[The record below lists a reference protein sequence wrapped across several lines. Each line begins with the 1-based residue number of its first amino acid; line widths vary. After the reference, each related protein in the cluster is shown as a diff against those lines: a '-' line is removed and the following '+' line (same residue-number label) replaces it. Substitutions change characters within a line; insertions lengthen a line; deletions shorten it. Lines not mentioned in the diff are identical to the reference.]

1 MKKFS
6 ILDLIITYF
15 VLQTILVGS
24 HRLEYINSLLIVLIP
39 TILITLFFIIFG
51 GVAFIMY
58 KYINNGFKWFDKRKR
73 D

>member
-15 VLQTILVGS
+15 VLQTILVGL
-24 HRLEYINSLLIVLIP
+24 HRFEYINSLLIVLIP

-51 GVAFIMY
+51 GVSFIMY

>member
-15 VLQTILVGS
+15 VLQTILVGL
-24 HRLEYINSLLIVLIP
+24 HRFGYINSLLIVLIP